1 MKLIRGYEDVITIT
15 KDSILVIWGAGTR
28 GRTLLQEIRMH
39 NVKNVFIYDENSSST
54 SDMNERISLK
64 NMACTNGKISFVI
77 AVADDN
83 TAKEILSKI
92 IKVTPSADVY
102 RYYPKDFQYLDKK
115 LSEEGFY
122 NGEKNKKALAAFEA
136 KKLLSHK
143 INGNESFL
151 CSRWGGVEGQAVYAG
166 LAGLF
171 HKSEIF
177 ALKNNAGFYPVD
189 EISIQKFVKRYE
201 NAAKEID
208 ILIAGTW
215 CTRVEE
221 LYRLYSPK
229 AILVTAAMMCPF
241 WEDVSWTSA
250 LKGKKVLVIHPF
262 ARLIEKQYRYR
273 DKLFKAPDILPE
285 MELIVYQA
293 VQSMNGSAE
302 FASWFEALDK
312 MKADIS
318 NIDFDVALIG
328 CGAYGMPLGA
338 FI

>member
-122 NGEKNKKALAAFEA
+122 NGEKNKK
-136 KKLLSHK
+136 S
-143 INGNESFL
+143 IS
-151 CSRWGGVEGQAVYAG
+151 
-166 LAGLF
+166 
-171 HKSEIF
+171 
-177 ALKNNAGFYPVD
+177 GF
-189 EISIQKFVKRYE
+189 
-201 NAAKEID
+201 
-208 ILIAGTW
+208 
-215 CTRVEE
+215 
-221 LYRLYSPK
+221 
-229 AILVTAAMMCPF
+229 
-241 WEDVSWTSA
+241 
-250 LKGKKVLVIHPF
+250 
-262 ARLIEKQYRYR
+262 
-273 DKLFKAPDILPE
+273 
-285 MELIVYQA
+285 
-293 VQSMNGSAE
+293 
-302 FASWFEALDK
+302 
-312 MKADIS
+312 
-318 NIDFDVALIG
+318 
-328 CGAYGMPLGA
+328 
-338 FI
+338 